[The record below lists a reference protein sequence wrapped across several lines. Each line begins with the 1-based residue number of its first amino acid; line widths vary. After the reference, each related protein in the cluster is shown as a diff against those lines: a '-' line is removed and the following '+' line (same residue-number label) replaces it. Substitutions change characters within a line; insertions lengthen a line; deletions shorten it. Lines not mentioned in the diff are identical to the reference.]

1 MKFLSEKSRPGKK
14 YANRNPI
21 YNYVVWNEE
30 LIESSNMS
38 DSILGTFK
46 NPGFKEHKIDR
57 GSMDRDEQELFKPKW
72 EKKLDWKLLEA
83 KANLLN
89 VKEKIGN
96 YRKKIL
102 GFNKGGLVDADRDTI
117 SVNFIMGI

>member
-1 MKFLSEKSRPGKK
+1 
-14 YANRNPI
+14 
-21 YNYVVWNEE
+21 
-30 LIESSNMS
+30 MS

-46 NPGFKEHKIDR
+46 NPDFKEHKIHR
-57 GSMDRDEQELFKPKW
+57 GYMDRDEQELFKPKW

-89 VKEKIGN
+89 VKDKIGN
-96 YRKKIL
+96 FRKKIL

-117 SVNFIMGI
+117 GVNFIMGI